1 MVRQIELAAIEH
13 DQAHRGIEMRAGD
26 GREDGDDD
34 EQHRAGGDGVAE
46 QRERLITAGELLG
59 HDAGADHGHD
69 QNQRAERFR
78 REPPRQIELHVPPFL
93 TLSQPSWIEAVSNN
107 RCSIL
112 AGAALV
118 ANGIDVP
125 QPGKIP

>member
-1 MVRQIELAAIEH
+1 
-13 DQAHRGIEMRAGD
+13 MRAGD

-59 HDAGADHGHD
+59 HDAGADHRHD

-93 TLSQPSWIEAVSNN
+93 TVMAGLVPASPDASAGHDERMLEA
-107 RCSIL
+107 
-112 AGAALV
+112 
-118 ANGIDVP
+118 
-125 QPGKIP
+125 

>member
-1 MVRQIELAAIEH
+1 MRQHGADAAADDLHDDIGDGGGQIERAAIEH

-59 HDAGADHGHD
+59 HDAGADHRHD

-93 TLSQPSWIEAVSNN
+93 TVM
-107 RCSIL
+107 
-112 AGAALV
+112 AGLV
-118 ANGIDVP
+118 PAIMD
-125 QPGKIP
+125 